1 MKNAGYYR
9 KMRLLTY
16 AVGALVVAVMSTA
29 CGKKDE
35 GGSVVVTPGGVNSA
49 CVGCPTAT
57 ALLASATGRS
67 QSGLTGG
74 VSSEL
79 SLQFYGDS
87 TTLNGIQQGQSS
99 NMYRGNVVAGG
110 VFRNREARTLV
121 SGGWYGGSGCNLP
134 IGDYAL
140 STTSPGQWYGE
151 MFSTIDLVSTSGPVG
166 ITIRM
171 NNNSVWSAIP
181 AAVDYAGAQF
191 PYRMYSVVDVTSLQG
206 GTCRF
211 YIEPY
216 SSF

>member
-35 GGSVVVTPGGVNSA
+35 GGSVVVTPGGVSSA

-67 QSGLTGG
+67 YSGITGA
-74 VSSEL
+74 VSGEL

-87 TTLNGIQQGQSS
+87 ATLAGIQQGNSV
-99 NMYRGNVVAGG
+99 NFYRGNVVAGG
-110 VFRNREARTLV
+110 VFRNREARTMIA
-121 SGGWYGGSGCNLP
+121 GGWYGSTGCNLP

-151 MFSTIDLVSTSGPVG
+151 MFSTIDLVSTSGPVA

-171 NNNSVWSAIP
+171 NNNSVWNAIP

-191 PYRMYSVVDVTSLQG
+191 PYRLYTEMQITSTSG
-206 GTCRF
+206 GTCLY
-211 YIEPY
+211 YISP
-216 SSF
+216 

>member
-1 MKNAGYYR
+1 MKNAGYNR

-29 CGKKDE
+29 CGNKNE
-35 GGSVVVTPGGVNSA
+35 GGGVVVAPPGGVNGS

-57 ALLASATGRS
+57 SLLASATGRS

-87 TTLNGIQQGQSS
+87 AMLTQIGQ
-99 NMYRGNVVAGG
+99 NPTNWYRGNVVAGG
-110 VFRNREARTLV
+110 VFRNREARTMV
-121 SGGWYGGSGCNLP
+121 AGGWYGGTGCNLP

-140 STTSPGQWYGE
+140 STTSPGTWSGE
-151 MFSTIDLVSTSGPVG
+151 TFSTIDLSSTSGPVG
-166 ITIRM
+166 ITVRM
-171 NNNSVWSAIP
+171 TYNSIWNAIP

-216 SSF
+216 STF